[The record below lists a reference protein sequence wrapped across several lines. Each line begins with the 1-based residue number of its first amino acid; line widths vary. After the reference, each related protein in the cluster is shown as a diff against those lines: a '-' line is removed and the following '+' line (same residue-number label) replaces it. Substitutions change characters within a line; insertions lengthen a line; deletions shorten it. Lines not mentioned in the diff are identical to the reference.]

1 MHALWP
7 APSLPPRSP
16 QPSWVHCCDSAG
28 PEAALSVPARPGQRH
43 PAATSSIGGD
53 GGAAFLRRP
62 VFRRSDH
69 DAGTATR
76 TPAVL
81 TARIAHSSP
90 AAQRRRGGRAR
101 VNAPNLCCGAQEGPA
116 TSRLCR
122 QRQAARGWRLRH
134 HPPSRLRQRLL
145 HKGCRRGAKVERER
159 QPGAYSRSSALAS
172 LQLGREGD
180 GGRLRRLG
188 IGRGEGGGGREATV
202 AGALKSLPTV
212 PSPRRLSGGGS
223 PAIRRAA
230 PMWGPPVGSANDRRC
245 QACGLRRTSD

>member
-53 GGAAFLRRP
+53 GGAAFLRHP

-81 TARIAHSSP
+81 SPDGPDCALESGRAAPAGRSGPCQRPQPLLWSPGGPGHFSPLPAAASSP
-90 AAQRRRGGRAR
+90 RLVPAAPSA
-101 VNAPNLCCGAQEGPA
+101 E
-116 TSRLCR
+116 
-122 QRQAARGWRLRH
+122 QA
-134 HPPSRLRQRLL
+134 LL
-145 HKGCRRGAKVERER
+145 HKGCRRGAKVEREL
-159 QPGAYSRSSALAS
+159 GASSRSAAPAS

-212 PSPRRLSGGGS
+212 PSPRRLSWGGS